1 MAAWNTYRAFLDTL
15 TDRDRE
21 LLKDRMKAHEAD
33 LFAAR
38 SEDARVRLVYTFVSD
53 AKAILK
59 K

>member
-1 MAAWNTYRAFLDTL
+1 MAAWDTYRAFLETL
-15 TDRDRE
+15 SHRDRE
-21 LLKDRMKAHEAD
+21 FLKDRMKTHEAD

-38 SEDARVRLVYTFVSD
+38 SEDARVRLVHAFIAD

>member
-21 LLKDRMKAHEAD
+21 FLKDRMKAHEAD